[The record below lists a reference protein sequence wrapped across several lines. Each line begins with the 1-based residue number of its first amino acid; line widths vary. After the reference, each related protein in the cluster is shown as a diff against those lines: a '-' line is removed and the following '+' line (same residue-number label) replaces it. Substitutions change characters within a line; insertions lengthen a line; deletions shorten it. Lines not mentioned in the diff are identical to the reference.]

1 MPKIE
6 PKPNDV
12 SEMTK
17 HDGVELICIL
27 PLVRLLCYL
36 SRVRNE
42 HIFYNNMR
50 FMQTIAVD

>member
-17 HDGVELICIL
+17 HNRVELICIL